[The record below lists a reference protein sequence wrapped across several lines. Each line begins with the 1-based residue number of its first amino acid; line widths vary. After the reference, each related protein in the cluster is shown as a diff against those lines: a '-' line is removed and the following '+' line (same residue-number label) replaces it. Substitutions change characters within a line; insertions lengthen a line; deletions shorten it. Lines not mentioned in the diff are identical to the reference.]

1 MAPSTDEMLVE
12 QSRNGSQEAFAEL
25 VRRYEGAVYS
35 LCYRTVGDAGEAEDL
50 AQEAFLRLYR
60 SRDKFRSGAR
70 LRPWLHKIAVN
81 VCLDALRKRK
91 DPALSLDDMREG
103 QSVPPIPSGEP
114 LPEEVCLTREAR
126 MAVQQALLQLPGEY
140 RVALVLRYQEEL
152 SYQEVADALG
162 VPLSTVETRIFRAKK
177 MLGQVLTSPTAGG
190 KEGA

>member
-1 MAPSTDEMLVE
+1 MDPRNDEQLVE
-12 QSRNGSQEAFAEL
+12 ESRRGSREAFSAL
-25 VRRYEGAVYS
+25 VQRHQDRVYGI
-35 LCYRTVGDAGEAEDL
+35 CYRTVGDPVEAEDL

-60 SRDKFRSGAR
+60 ALGQFRRGAR

-91 DPALSLDDMREG
+91 AATLSLDELSEG
-103 QSVPPIPSGEP
+103 NPTPPAPHGGT
-114 LPEEVCLTREAR
+114 LPEEACLTREAQ
-126 MAVQQALLQLPGEY
+126 ALVQQALLQLPGDY
-140 RVALVLRYQEEL
+140 RVVLVLRYLEEL

-177 MLGQVLTSPTAGG
+177 MLGQVLTSLTEGG